1 MVIYLLGPTIEGKVG
16 MGPIDGELDIDP
28 GDVFDA
34 LDGAFLATYGVEK
47 DGWGALFDLIYMDLS
62 SDVSGDRGL
71 LTGEVGLKQTMF
83 GAYGTYRL
91 NDNLQVLAGGRYVDL
106 TTKLSLNLQSPVTF
120 KVGEDWIDPIIGL
133 RFAGP
138 ISDRWSYGL
147 LGDIGGFGV
156 GSDFT
161 WQLTGS
167 LSFRMTEHSL
177 FTFGYRYLDF
187 DYEDGEGLDRFKLD
201 IAQHGPA
208 LGVRFEF

>member
-62 SDVSGDRGL
+62 SDVTGDRGL
-71 LTGEVGLKQTMF
+71 LTGEIGLKQTIF

-106 TTKLSLNLQSPVTF
+106 TTKLSLNLQSPVISRLARAGLTRSSDCVLQAPSAI
-120 KVGEDWIDPIIGL
+120 VGLMACWATSVVLAWVLNSP
-133 RFAGP
+133 
-138 ISDRWSYGL
+138 
-147 LGDIGGFGV
+147 
-156 GSDFT
+156 GS
-161 WQLTGS
+161 
-167 LSFRMTEHSL
+167 
-177 FTFGYRYLDF
+177 
-187 DYEDGEGLDRFKLD
+187 
-201 IAQHGPA
+201 
-208 LGVRFEF
+208 